1 MFKKKENNLDSILN
15 DCLERMLIGGE
26 SMEECLAHYP
36 EHYDE
41 LKALLTISM
50 QTKKAVDSIEA
61 RPEFKASLRYK
72 ISSSVNTAKAPQRS
86 SFKWQAR
93 WAPLA
98 VSFCIVLLLSGGG
111 VVAASTDSMPDDPLY
126 NVKLASEQ
134 VQLFFTFS
142 EQGKANLYSEFVD
155 ERVDEIVAMASQ
167 NNIEAIGKSSKRM
180 ESQLEMISLL
190 SLPKG
195 GELATFAGT
204 DTQSTCIVTETEM
217 VGEGPQNT
225 STGDNYIVS
234 ATPDKSGWSDIVT
247 KTITV
252 NANGVTTTLTE
263 NTGTSATSQW
273 GRTPPAYVTNSSNQ
287 AVIDSLYNSL
297 MDLYQAAENASGEVL
312 QSLLEAIS
320 ILEHSYNIAT
330 GNIQ

>member
-72 ISSSVNTAKAPQRS
+72 ISSSVNTAEAPQRS

-155 ERVDEIVAMASQ
+155 ERVDEIVSMASQ

-190 SLPKG
+190 SSPTG
-195 GELATFAGT
+195 GELTAFAGT
-204 DTQSTCIVTETEM
+204 DTQSTCIVTETTM

-225 STGDNYIVS
+225 STGDNYIAS
-234 ATPDKSGWSDIVT
+234 ATPDKSGGSIVT
-247 KTITV
+247 KTLTV